1 MSDSDR
7 DIRLAVQA
15 GTLASASM
23 IAFQMAGKA
32 TRDALFLSTY
42 EIVAL
47 PAMIMGA
54 SALSLLLA
62 GLASRAG
69 GRLDPARVVPQG
81 FALSAILTLG
91 EWALVGEYRRAVAIV
106 MYLHFTGLGALLI
119 SGFWSVVSERFDPRT
134 AKRQIA
140 RIAVGG
146 TVGGLLG
153 GIMAERSAALL
164 SIEALFPMLALLHV
178 AAAVLT
184 SRMGRAT
191 PSPALTAEFN
201 EHQELPRSGLDV
213 LRRSPY
219 LTTIGALVLL
229 TSISEGLLDLS
240 FKAWASYDRQGED
253 LLRFFAVFY
262 TATAL
267 ITVLVQ
273 TLATKRLLRR
283 FGLAV
288 SAAGLPTVVALGA
301 GGVMLFPGLI
311 QIMLARG
318 AESIARNSLYRSAYE
333 LLFNPVNALDKRV
346 IKPILDVGFVRT
358 GDLAAGALAQVVLF
372 LAFEPAYGA
381 GLSLGAARGLP
392 MYALTFVLAVAAM
405 AVGRR
410 LHRGYLKTLEKSLVV
425 RGSYLED
432 DGSSHVAQAT
442 IMQTLGAIDLTQ
454 FLETKSIT
462 HPSDATAADAPPAE
476 PTHAPKLDPAMER
489 ILKLRSRDRAG
500 VSRALAESPLTLEL
514 VPYVVP
520 LLAWDE
526 VARAAM
532 KALRPLAD
540 RATGLLTDYL
550 LDPDSDF
557 SIRRRLPLVLA
568 EATTQRAADGWLA
581 GLEDKRFEVRYRCG
595 RVLSRMHARDASLQ
609 VDRARVLAIIHRE
622 VAVDQGVWESRRLLD
637 ATEEDD
643 KSPILD
649 EALRVRADRSLEHV
663 FTMLSLILP
672 AHPLRVAFRGL
683 FTDDA
688 LLRGTALEYLESALP
703 EDLRRK
709 LWPFLETPIRR
720 RHGPR
725 SSGDALQGLLS
736 SEKNIA
742 DRLDA
747 LKRLREESQD

>member
-1 MSDSDR
+1 MNASDTDK
-7 DIRLAVQA
+7 DIRLAVMA
-15 GTLASASM
+15 GTVASAAM
-23 IAFQMAGKA
+23 IAFQIAGKA

-42 EIVAL
+42 EIMAL
-47 PAMIMGA
+47 PAMVMAA
-54 SALSLLLA
+54 SALSLVLA

-81 FALSAILTLG
+81 FALSAMLTLG

-153 GIMAERSAALL
+153 GIMAERGAALL
-164 SIEALFPMLALLHV
+164 GIEALFPMLALLHV
-178 AAAVLT
+178 AAAVFT
-184 SRMGRAT
+184 SRMGRT
-191 PSPALTAEFN
+191 IVSPALTAEFTKSR
-201 EHQELPRSGLDV
+201 ETPGSGLQV

-219 LTTIGALVLL
+219 LKTIGALVLL
-229 TSISEGLLDLS
+229 TAVGEGLLDLS
-240 FKAWASYDRQGED
+240 FKAWAANDIQGEN
-253 LLRFFAVFY
+253 LLRLFAVFY

-273 TLATKRLLRR
+273 TLATKKLLQRL
-283 FGLAV
+283 GLAV
-288 SAAGLPTVVALGA
+288 SAAGLPSVLALGA

-311 QIMLARG
+311 TIMIARG
-318 AESIARNSLYRSAYE
+318 SESIVRNSLYRSAYE

-358 GDLAAGALAQVVLF
+358 GDLAAGALAQIILF
-372 LAFEPAYGA
+372 LSPAG
-381 GLSLGAARGLP
+381 ARGLP
-392 MYALTFVLAVAAM
+392 MYVLTFILAVTAM
-405 AVGRR
+405 AVARR

-425 RGSYLED
+425 RGSYLVED
-432 DGSSHVAQAT
+432 DDSSNITQTA

-454 FLETKSIT
+454 FRETTSDDR
-462 HPSDATAADAPPAE
+462 PSESANADDESAEDTSPAV
-476 PTHAPKLDPAMER
+476 PLDPVLMRAHE
-489 ILKLRSRDRAG
+489 LRSRDRMR
-500 VSRALAESPLTLEL
+500 VPRALIESPLTLEL
-514 VPYVVP
+514 VPLVVP

-526 VARAAM
+526 VARHAM
-532 KALRPLAD
+532 KALRPLAE
-540 RATGLLTDYL
+540 RATGLFTDYL
-550 LDPDSDF
+550 IDPDSDF

-568 EATTQRAADGWLA
+568 DTTTQRAADGLLA
-581 GLEDKRFEVRYRCG
+581 GLEDRRFEVRYRCG
-595 RVLSRMHARDASLQ
+595 RVLSRIHARDGTLR
-609 VDRARVLAIIHRE
+609 VDRAHVLVLIDRE
-622 VAVDQGVWESRRLLD
+622 VAVDRGVWESRRLLD
-637 ATEEDD
+637 ATEDEDE
-643 KSPILD
+643 SPVLD
-649 EALRVRADRSLEHV
+649 EALRDRADRSLEHV

-672 AHPLRVAFRGL
+672 AEPLRVAFRGI

-703 EDLRRK
+703 VDLRHK

-720 RHGPR
+720 TRQPR

-736 SEKNIA
+736 ADETIA
-742 DRLDA
+742 DRLEA
-747 LKRLREESQD
+747 LKRHREESED

>member
-1 MSDSDR
+1 MSASDR

-15 GTLASASM
+15 GAVASASM
-23 IAFQMAGKA
+23 IAFQIAGKA
-32 TRDALFLSTY
+32 TRDALFLSNY
-42 EIVAL
+42 DIVAL

-62 GLASRAG
+62 GLVSRTG
-69 GRLDPARVVPQG
+69 GRLDPARAVPLG
-81 FALSAILTLG
+81 FALSALLTLG
-91 EWALVGEYRRAVAIV
+91 EWALVGQYPRIVAII

-140 RIAVGG
+140 RIAAGG
-146 TVGGLLG
+146 TIGGLLG
-153 GIMAERSAALL
+153 GILAERSAALW
-164 SIEALFPMLALLHV
+164 SIEALFPMLALFHV

-184 SRMGRAT
+184 SRMGRT
-191 PSPALTAEFN
+191 VPSPALTAEFA
-201 EHQELPRSGLDV
+201 EHRKLPRSGLQV

-219 LTTIGALVLL
+219 LTTIGALVFL
-229 TSISEGLLDLS
+229 TAISEGLLDLA
-240 FKAWASYDRQGED
+240 FKAWASNSMRGED

-262 TATAL
+262 TAIAL
-267 ITVLVQ
+267 MTVLVQ

-288 SAAGLPTVVALGA
+288 SAAGLPAVVALGA

-318 AESIARNSLYRSAYE
+318 TESVVRNSLYRSAYE
-333 LLFNPVNALDKRV
+333 LLFNPVNAPDKRV
-346 IKPILDVGFVRT
+346 IKPILDIGFVRA
-358 GDLAAGALAQVVLF
+358 GDLAAGALAQVILF
-372 LAFEPAYGA
+372 LSPAG
-381 GLSLGAARGLP
+381 ARGLP
-392 MYALTFVLAVAAM
+392 MYAITFVLAVAAM
-405 AVGRR
+405 AVARR

-432 DGSSHVAQAT
+432 DGSSNVAQTA

-454 FLETKSIT
+454 FREKKTAT
-462 HPSDATAADAPPAE
+462 HPSQATAAGAGPAE
-476 PTHAPKLDPAMER
+476 PARAPKLDPAMER
-489 ILKLRSRDRAG
+489 VLELRSHDRSR
-500 VSRALAESPLTLEL
+500 VRRALAEAPLTLEL
-514 VPYVVP
+514 VAYVVP

-526 VARAAM
+526 VARTAM

-557 SIRRRLPLVLA
+557 SIRRRLPLILA
-568 EATTQRAADGWLA
+568 DATTQRAADGLLA
-581 GLEDKRFEVRYRCG
+581 GLEDHRFEVRYRCG
-595 RVLSRMHARDASLQ
+595 RVLSRMHARDASLR
-609 VDRARVLAIIHRE
+609 VDRARVLAMIDRE
-622 VAVDQGVWESRRLLD
+622 VAVDRGVWESRRLLD
-637 ATEEDD
+637 ATEDDD

-649 EALRVRADRSLEHV
+649 EALRTRADRSLEHV

-672 AHPLRVAFRGL
+672 AQPLRVAFRGL

-703 EDLRRK
+703 DELRPK

-720 RHGPR
+720 GRHPQ

-736 SEKNIA
+736 SEDTIA

>member
-1 MSDSDR
+1 MSASDR
-7 DIRLAVQA
+7 DIRLAVRA
-15 GTLASASM
+15 GTVASASM

-32 TRDALFLSTY
+32 TRDALFLSNY
-42 EIVAL
+42 DIIAL

-91 EWALVGEYRRAVAIV
+91 EWALVGEYRRAVAII

-153 GIMAERSAALL
+153 GIMAERSAALF

-184 SRMGRAT
+184 SRMGST
-191 PSPALTAEFN
+191 TISPARTAEFTEN
-201 EHQELPRSGLDV
+201 QELPRSGLQV

-283 FGLAV
+283 FGLAI

-372 LAFEPAYGA
+372 LSPAG
-381 GLSLGAARGLP
+381 ARGLP
-392 MYALTFVLAVAAM
+392 IYALTFVLAVAAM

-432 DGSSHVAQAT
+432 DGSSDVAQAT

-462 HPSDATAADAPPAE
+462 HRSDATAADAPPDE
-476 PTHAPKLDPAMER
+476 PTHPPKLDPAMER
-489 ILKLRSRDRAG
+489 ILKLRSRDRAR

-540 RATGLLTDYL
+540 RATGLFTDYL

-568 EATTQRAADGWLA
+568 EATTQRAADGLLA

-595 RVLSRMHARDASLQ
+595 RVLNRMHARDASLQ
-609 VDRARVLAIIHRE
+609 VDRARVLAIIDRE
-622 VAVDQGVWESRRLLD
+622 VAVDRGVWESRRLLD
-637 ATEEDD
+637 ATEDDD

-672 AHPLRVAFRGL
+672 AQPLRVAFRGL

-703 EDLRRK
+703 EDLRHK

-720 RHGPR
+720 GHGPR

>member
-1 MSDSDR
+1 MSASDR

-15 GTLASASM
+15 GAVASASM
-23 IAFQMAGKA
+23 IAFQIAGKA
-32 TRDALFLSTY
+32 TRDALFLSNY
-42 EIVAL
+42 DIVAL

-62 GLASRAG
+62 GLVSRTG
-69 GRLDPARVVPQG
+69 GRLDPARAVPLG
-81 FALSAILTLG
+81 FALSALLTLG
-91 EWALVGEYRRAVAIV
+91 EWALVGQYPRIVAII

-140 RIAVGG
+140 RIAAGG
-146 TVGGLLG
+146 TIGGLLG
-153 GIMAERSAALL
+153 GILAERSAALW
-164 SIEALFPMLALLHV
+164 SIEALFPMLALFHV

-184 SRMGRAT
+184 SRMGRT
-191 PSPALTAEFN
+191 VPSPALTAEFA
-201 EHQELPRSGLDV
+201 EHRKLPRSGLQV

-219 LTTIGALVLL
+219 LTTIGALVFL
-229 TSISEGLLDLS
+229 TAISEGLLDLA
-240 FKAWASYDRQGED
+240 FKAWASNSMRGED

-262 TATAL
+262 TAIAL
-267 ITVLVQ
+267 MTVLVQ

-288 SAAGLPTVVALGA
+288 SAAGLPAVVALGA

-318 AESIARNSLYRSAYE
+318 AESVVRNSLYRSAYE
-333 LLFNPVNALDKRV
+333 LLFNPVNAPDKRV
-346 IKPILDVGFVRT
+346 IKPILDIGFVRA
-358 GDLAAGALAQVVLF
+358 GDLAAGALAQVILF
-372 LAFEPAYGA
+372 LSPAG
-381 GLSLGAARGLP
+381 ARGLP
-392 MYALTFVLAVAAM
+392 MYAITFVLAVAAM
-405 AVGRR
+405 AVARR

-432 DGSSHVAQAT
+432 DGSSNVAQTA

-454 FLETKSIT
+454 FREKKSAT
-462 HPSDATAADAPPAE
+462 RPSEATAAGAGPAE
-476 PTHAPKLDPAMER
+476 PTRAPKLDPAMER
-489 ILKLRSRDRAG
+489 VLELRSHDRSR
-500 VSRALAESPLTLEL
+500 VRRALAEAPLTLEL
-514 VPYVVP
+514 VAYVVP

-526 VARAAM
+526 VARTAM

-557 SIRRRLPLVLA
+557 SIRRRLPLILA
-568 EATTQRAADGWLA
+568 DATTQRAADGLLA
-581 GLEDKRFEVRYRCG
+581 GLEDHRFEVRYRCG
-595 RVLSRMHARDASLQ
+595 RVLSRMHARDASLR
-609 VDRARVLAIIHRE
+609 VDRARVLAMIDRE
-622 VAVDQGVWESRRLLD
+622 VAVDRGVWESRRLLD
-637 ATEEDD
+637 ATEDDD

-649 EALRVRADRSLEHV
+649 EALRTRADRSLEHV

-672 AHPLRVAFRGL
+672 AQPLRVAFRGL

-703 EDLRRK
+703 DELRPK

-720 RHGPR
+720 GRHPQ

-736 SEKNIA
+736 SEDTIA

>member
-1 MSDSDR
+1 MSASDR
-7 DIRLAVQA
+7 DIRLAVRA
-15 GTLASASM
+15 GTVASASM

-32 TRDALFLSTY
+32 TRDALFLSNY
-42 EIVAL
+42 DIMAL

-91 EWALVGEYRRAVAIV
+91 EWALVGEYPRAVAIV

-119 SGFWSVVSERFDPRT
+119 SGFWSVVGERFDPRT

-153 GIMAERSAALL
+153 GIMAERSAALF

-184 SRMGRAT
+184 SRMGST
-191 PSPALTAEFN
+191 TISPARTAEFTEN
-201 EHQELPRSGLDV
+201 QELPRSGLQV

-229 TSISEGLLDLS
+229 TAISEGLLDLA

-283 FGLAV
+283 FGLAI

-372 LAFEPAYGA
+372 LSPAG
-381 GLSLGAARGLP
+381 ARGLP
-392 MYALTFVLAVAAM
+392 IYALTFVLAVAAM

-432 DGSSHVAQAT
+432 DGSSNVAQAT

-454 FLETKSIT
+454 FLGTKSIT

-476 PTHAPKLDPAMER
+476 PTHPPKLDPAMER
-489 ILKLRSRDRAG
+489 ILKLRSRDRAR

-540 RATGLLTDYL
+540 RATGLFTDYL

-568 EATTQRAADGWLA
+568 EATTQRAADGLLA

-609 VDRARVLAIIHRE
+609 VDRARVLAIIDRE
-622 VAVDQGVWESRRLLD
+622 VAVDRGVWESRRLLD
-637 ATEEDD
+637 ATEDDD

-672 AHPLRVAFRGL
+672 AQPLRVAFRGL

-720 RHGPR
+720 GDGPR

>member
-1 MSDSDR
+1 MSASNR
-7 DIRLAVQA
+7 DIRLAVRA
-15 GTLASASM
+15 GTVASASM

-42 EIVAL
+42 QITAL
-47 PAMIMGA
+47 PAMVMGA

-91 EWALVGEYRRAVAIV
+91 EWALVGEYRPAVAII

-164 SIEALFPMLALLHV
+164 GIEALFPMLALLHV

-184 SRMGRAT
+184 SRMGKGT
-191 PSPALTAEFN
+191 VSPALTAEFARSR
-201 EHQELPRSGLDV
+201 ELPRSGLQV

-229 TSISEGLLDLS
+229 TAISEGLLDLA
-240 FKAWASYDRQGED
+240 FKAWASHDIQGED
-253 LLRFFAVFY
+253 LLRLFAVFY

-273 TLATKRLLRR
+273 TLATKKLLQRL
-283 FGLAV
+283 GLAV
-288 SAAGLPTVVALGA
+288 SAAGLPTTVALGA
-301 GGVMLFPGLI
+301 GGAMLFPGLI
-311 QIMLARG
+311 PIMLARG
-318 AESIARNSLYRSAYE
+318 SESIVRNSLYRSAYE

-358 GDLAAGALAQVVLF
+358 GDLAAGALAQIVVF
-372 LAFEPAYGA
+372 LSPAG
-381 GLSLGAARGLP
+381 ARGLP
-392 MYALTFVLAVAAM
+392 MYVLTFVLAVAAM
-405 AVGRR
+405 AVARR

-425 RGSYLED
+425 RGSYLEE
-432 DGSSHVAQAT
+432 DGSATVAQTA

-454 FLETKSIT
+454 FMETKST
-462 HPSDATAADAPPAE
+462 PRSSKAAAADDEASETPRPAAPI
-476 PTHAPKLDPAMER
+476 DPV
-489 ILKLRSRDRAG
+489 LKRAQDLRSRDRIR
-500 VSRALAESPLTLEL
+500 VTRALDESPLTLEL
-514 VPYVVP
+514 VPHVVP

-526 VARAAM
+526 VARGAM

-540 RATGLLTDYL
+540 RATGLFTDYL

-568 EATTQRAADGWLA
+568 EATTQRAADGLLA
-581 GLEDKRFEVRYRCG
+581 GLEDRRFEVRYRCG
-595 RVLSRMHARDASLQ
+595 RVLSRIHARDTSLR
-609 VDRARVLAIIHRE
+609 VDRAHVLVLIDRE
-622 VAVDQGVWESRRLLD
+622 VAVDRGVWESRRLLD
-637 ATEEDD
+637 ATEDEDE
-643 KSPILD
+643 SPVLD
-649 EALRVRADRSLEHV
+649 EALRDRADRSLEHV
-663 FTMLSLILP
+663 FTVLSLILP
-672 AHPLRVAFRGL
+672 AQPLRVAFRGL

-720 RHGPR
+720 GRPSR
-725 SSGDALQGLLS
+725 SSGDAMQDLLG
-736 SEKNIA
+736 SEETIA
-742 DRLDA
+742 DRLEA
-747 LKRLREESQD
+747 LKRLREEKED